1 MLVKNN
7 YKAIFFFLK
16 HLWTDLFLIILYAS
30 IITTIDLYTYLHLLT
45 IPLSITTVTGT
56 IVALLLAFRTA
67 QSYDRWW
74 EARKVWGEI
83 VNESRTLIRQVK
95 QFFPADDPDNT
106 VAEFANR
113 QIIWCYALSESL
125 RKQAFSAKVQNY
137 LDVQKISANNIPSK
151 LLTKHS
157 EQLRKASHNLKL
169 DPIKQAQIDSTISR
183 LNDSMGKCER
193 IKNTVFPRSYSLLIH
208 FLIYV
213 LASILPFGLD
223 DIFPFTEIAIAII
236 IPVILLAVE
245 ETAIIM
251 QDPFENRPTDVPM
264 TALSKTIENNIM
276 EILTD
281 EKVEI
286 IAQPKSFYIN

>member
-95 QFFPADDPDNT
+95 QFFPAEDNT
-106 VAEFANR
+106 VTEFANR

-125 RKQAFSAKVQNY
+125 RKQTFSVKVQAY
-137 LDVQKISANNIPSK
+137 LDAQKISANNIPSK

-157 EQLRKASHNLKL
+157 EHLKEASHNLSL

-193 IKNTVFPRSYSLLIH
+193 IKNTIFPRSYSFLIH

-236 IPVILLAVE
+236 IPLILLAVE

-264 TALSKTIENNIM
+264 TALSNTIENNIM
-276 EILTD
+276 EIITD

-286 IAQPKSFYIN
+286 MAKPKSFYIN